1 MRTANKNKQSLK
13 YAQFLAK
20 YPRYDTDDDWNLIV
34 EYTTD
39 EGIPIYRMIEDDII
53 DYYSDTKD
61 MKVNIAESGGEAE
74 AMAFGLSIGDYEA
87 VLLYKR
93 GRYPLKE
100 GTRIW
105 VTSPV
110 EYEYNGQEV
119 EVEFDNGEK
128 AKTKVPDKTSADY
141 YVIKIANSI
150 NYTRAVLK
158 AVEK

>member
-1 MRTANKNKQSLK
+1 MRLARKNQQPMK
-13 YAQFLAK
+13 YSQFLAK
-20 YPRYDTDDDWNLIV
+20 YPRYDTDNDWNLIID
-34 EYTTD
+34 YTTD
-39 EGIPIYRMIEDDII
+39 EGIPIYRMVEDDIM

-61 MKVNIAESGGEAE
+61 IKVNISESGGEAE
-74 AMAFGLSIGDYEA
+74 AMAFGLSTSDYEA
-87 VLLYKR
+87 VLLYGR
-93 GRYPLKE
+93 GKIPLEE

-119 EVEFDNGEK
+119 EVELEDGSK
-128 AKTKVPDKTSADY
+128 VKVKTPDKTSADY

-150 NYTRAVLK
+150 NFTRAVLK

>member
-1 MRTANKNKQSLK
+1 MRLSKRNQQPMK

-20 YPRYDTDDDWNLIV
+20 YPRYDTDDDWNLIID
-34 EYTTD
+34 YTTD
-39 EGIPIYRMIEDDII
+39 EGIPIYRMVEDDIM

-61 MKVNIAESGGEAE
+61 IEVNISESGGEAE
-74 AMAFGLSIGDYEA
+74 AMAFGLSTADYEA
-87 VLLYKR
+87 VLLYER
-93 GRYPLKE
+93 GKIPLTE

-119 EVEFDNGEK
+119 EVELEDGRK
-128 AKTKVPDKTSADY
+128 IKVKTPDKTSADY

-150 NYTRAVLK
+150 NFTRAVLK